1 MNMTQLEHTHTLD
14 KNFYFLPFTFYETH
28 LPPHPHDPPL
38 VVYDEWFMAMSIL

>member
-28 LPPHPHDPPL
+28 PPPL
-38 VVYDEWFMAMSIL
+38 ATAPPLIVYDEYG